1 MCIRDRRGTIEKAS
15 RSVYDLVTASDRV
28 VPNETLEQRNK
39 RLDQADSDYPA
50 SAAGLSQMLLAPLGS
65 ELKNKRLLIVGEGIL
80 QYVPFGALPEPGIG
94 GQVSGAGDRKPDT
107 RHPIPD
113 AQPLIASHEVITL
126 PSASVLGVLR
136 SEAK

>member
-15 RSVYDLVTASDRV
+15 RSVYDLVTASERV
-28 VPNETLEQRNK
+28 VPNETLEQRNR

-50 SAAGLSQMLLAPLGS
+50 SAAELSRMLLEPFAS

-80 QYVPFGALPEPGIG
+80 QYVPFGALPEPGIR

-107 RHPIPD
+107 RNPIPGSC
-113 AQPLIASHEVITL
+113 LLYTS
-126 PSASVLGVLR
+126 PSPRDS
-136 SEAK
+136 